1 MGRQKFLL
9 SFFACVALLVVSPL
23 LIAAERWTPK
33 QAHDW
38 YAHQPWLVG
47 CDFIPSTAINQLEM
61 WQPDTFDPTTIDRE
75 LGWAE
80 SVGFNTVRVFL
91 HDLPWKDDR
100 EAFHK
105 NVDKFLEIS
114 AKHKIKPMLVFFD
127 GVWDPDPQS
136 GPQNRPR
143 VGVHNSGWVQSPGRV
158 ILADKAKQEALK
170 PYITD
175 MISRYAKDDRVLA
188 WDLFNEPD
196 NLNGNSYGP
205 LELKNKD
212 EAAAR
217 LVRLSFEWARAVGPT
232 QPLTV
237 CLWQGN
243 EWNDPAKLDKVHRA
257 AVELSDVIS
266 FHDYGNPDSM
276 NRRIKQLRT
285 YGRPLFCTEYMA
297 RGNGSTFEA
306 ILPILKKENIAAYCW
321 GLVDGKTQT
330 KYPWATWQMPIIGEP
345 SPWHHDI
352 FHTDGKPYSED
363 EVALI
368 RSLTGA
374 TP

>member
-1 MGRQKFLL
+1 MSRQRFLL
-9 SFFACVALLVVSPL
+9 SFVACAALLFFRPCL
-23 LIAAERWTPK
+23 FAAERWTPK
-33 QAHDW
+33 QADDW
-38 YAHQPWLVG
+38 YAKQPWLVG
-47 CDFIPSTAINQLEM
+47 CDFLPSTAINQLEM
-61 WQPDTFDPTTIDRE
+61 WQPETFDPTTIDRE

-80 SVGFNTVRVFL
+80 SIGFNTVRVFL

-158 ILADKAKQEALK
+158 ILADNAKQHALK

-175 MISRYAKDDRVLA
+175 VLSRYAKDNRVFA

-212 EAAAR
+212 EVAVR
-217 LVRLSFEWARAVGPT
+217 LVRLTFEWARDVAPL

-237 CLWQGN
+237 CV
-243 EWNDPAKLDKVHRA
+243 WNGPDWDKPEKLDQVHRA

-266 FHDYGNPDSM
+266 FHDYSKPDIM
-276 NRRIKQLRT
+276 QNRIHQLRK
-285 YGRPLFCTEYMA
+285 YERPLICTEYMA

-306 ILPILKKENIAAYCW
+306 ILPLLKKENVAAYSW
-321 GLVDGKTQT
+321 GLVDGKSQT
-330 KYPWATWQMPIIGEP
+330 KYPWASWQMPIIGEP

-352 FHTDGKPYSED
+352 FHADGKPYRESE
-363 EVALI
+363 VKLI
-368 RSLTGA
+368 RDLTKHE
-374 TP
+374 